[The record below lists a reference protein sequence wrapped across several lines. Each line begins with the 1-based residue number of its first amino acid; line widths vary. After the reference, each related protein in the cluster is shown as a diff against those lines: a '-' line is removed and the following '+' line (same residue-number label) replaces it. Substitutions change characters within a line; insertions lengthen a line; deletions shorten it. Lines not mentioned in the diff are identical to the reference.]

1 MAYDANSKISPDT
14 RRSHKDMFTHDPKNP
29 EMGLALGRAFRNL
42 DAAVLAGAAEFSNL
56 WTVYEKESQADNID
70 RDKYLAEEFK
80 AMAEKLAKELNQE
93 GKYALTQG
101 ERMELLLYIA
111 DLYDKSYEYEERVK
125 KAIRVEIESMKM
137 TPTEVNNL
145 LIEASNIK
153 MAHNLRN
160 SIKPYNSRQKFSLA
174 TFEKTYVQGKVDR
187 DLSSANPKKYMNGKT
202 TTDYMVT
209 PWKNSLYE
217 SRVD

>member
-29 EMGLALGRAFRNL
+29 EKGLALGRAFRNL

-137 TPTEVNNL
+137 TPTEVSNL
-145 LIEASNIK
+145 LIEASTIK
-153 MAHNLRN
+153 MAFDLRN
-160 SIKPYNSRQKFSLA
+160 TIKPYNSRQKFSLA
-174 TFEKTYVQGKVDR
+174 
-187 DLSSANPKKYMNGKT
+187 S
-202 TTDYMVT
+202 
-209 PWKNSLYE
+209 YE
-217 SRVD
+217 SLCSRKN

>member
-29 EMGLALGRAFRNL
+29 EKGLALGRAFRNL

-125 KAIRVEIESMKM
+125 TAIRAEIESMKM
-137 TPTEVNNL
+137 TPTEVSNL
-145 LIEASNIK
+145 LIEASTIK
-153 MAHNLRN
+153 MAFDLRN
-160 SIKPYNSRQKFSLA
+160 TIKPYNSRQKFSLA
-174 TFEKTYVQGKVDR
+174 TYEKSYVQGKVDR
-187 DLSSANPKKYMNGKT
+187 AIKEADTKIYIDGKSSESYLQFPS
-202 TTDYMVT
+202 
-209 PWKNSLYE
+209 NSP
-217 SRVD
+217 RR

>member
-1 MAYDANSKISPDT
+1 MAYDANSKISSDT

-29 EMGLALGRAFRNL
+29 EKGLAIGRAFRNL
-42 DAAVLAGAAEFSNL
+42 DATVLAGAAEFSNL
-56 WTVYEKESQADNID
+56 WRVYEDESQADNID
-70 RDKYLAEEFK
+70 RNKYLAEEFREI
-80 AMAEKLAKELNQE
+80 ADRLAKELNEE
-93 GKYALTQG
+93 GKYILTQG
-101 ERMELLLYIA
+101 ERMELMLYIA
-111 DLYDKSYEYEERVK
+111 DFHDKADEYDEKVK
-125 KAIRVEIESMKM
+125 KAIRVEIEKMKM
-137 TPTEVNNL
+137 QPHEIQNL

-217 SRVD
+217 SRVN